1 MDSVKTDFLYARTLL
16 RLVRKIALRGDLK
29 NRLFKSVIVKLN
41 RFLLLLNMYKLF
53 LHMRLRTNYF
63 LYLLINEGG
72 FYFEKI

>member
-29 NRLFKSVIVKLN
+29 NRLFESVIVKLN
-41 RFLLLLNMYKLF
+41 RFLPILKMSKLLRHVL
-53 LHMRLRTNYF
+53 LRTNYF
-63 LYLLINEGG
+63 LYLLINKGG